1 MKEFFI
7 GQSYKINMQALNSGA
22 VINLT
27 GQSISVI
34 ISNPDYSYTIVKK
47 NTLAGGN
54 DSQVYVNDAAKG
66 LFTIYVNSAESGNLS
81 NGIWTVTAT
90 ISGTNTYIVKSN
102 FYAKADSVNSNYSIE
117 IEANIT
123 AAGDVS

>member
-34 ISNPDYSYTIVKK
+34 ISNPDYS
-47 NTLAGGN
+47 
-54 DSQVYVNDAAKG
+54 
-66 LFTIYVNSAESGNLS
+66 
-81 NGIWTVTAT
+81 
-90 ISGTNTYIVKSN
+90 
-102 FYAKADSVNSNYSIE
+102 
-117 IEANIT
+117 
-123 AAGDVS
+123 